1 MIKVAIVDDQDIVRQ
16 GIIAL
21 LQNTGR
27 VTIVGEAKSGQ
38 QCLEILN
45 SGAQPDV
52 VLLDMNMP
60 GMNGIETLSEIRKVS
75 PVSCVIILTTFDEPA
90 LLQQA
95 IQLGAKGWLLKDVSL
110 ENLLIALEKV
120 ARGVT
125 LDNGKH
131 APRLETFTPRE
142 MDVVRALVDGLSNKE
157 LALQLGIS
165 SGTIKNHLT
174 KLFSKLQVDNRTQAV
189 KRAKEIG
196 LI

>member
-1 MIKVAIVDDQDIVRQ
+1 
-16 GIIAL
+16 
-21 LQNTGR
+21 
-27 VTIVGEAKSGQ
+27 
-38 QCLEILN
+38 
-45 SGAQPDV
+45 
-52 VLLDMNMP
+52 
-60 GMNGIETLSEIRKVS
+60 
-75 PVSCVIILTTFDEPA
+75 